1 MSKKLYIGLT
11 LFILLILLS
20 LIYLSIFGFKTE
32 KFNSNISNNIKKVNK
47 NLDIKLN
54 NVNLILDLFK
64 FKINAKTI
72 GASLIYK
79 NKEIQLESIKSNVSI
94 KSLIKGEFL
103 LTGINIS
110 TKSLEIKNFLSF
122 IRLLKNDSR
131 IFIAEQLIN
140 KGYLIADINIEFDE
154 FGNVKKNYEINGFV
168 KDGQINLLKK
178 YNFDKID
185 FIFNIKNEDIL
196 LNEFEVNLN
205 KKNFFLP
212 QVLIQKTKNEFLISG
227 KINNNSISLNNNDL
241 KNFID
246 VDLFGLKLQNIE
258 FNSKNDFRFRINK
271 DFEIDDFNF
280 NSKLNIK
287 KIELNNFF
295 QLKNIFPKVKDKILF
310 ENNEIEINYK
320 KDDLTIMGFG
330 QVLIQE
336 EFDKIQYK
344 ISKKKN
350 EFNQNTKLFVKDNSI
365 KIDFLN
371 FEKIKNSDLLIE
383 ISSKKKEKKD
393 LVLNKILLKENDN
406 QILIN
411 NLILSN
417 NKKIKNVDSIEF
429 NYTDIENFKNEITI
443 LKKNSS
449 YIVKGESFNL
459 NKIIEILLN
468 SNNENNIKFF
478 KKDLKFIFDIEKI
491 YLDKNNISNNLIGN
505 LDLKNDKIYNLNL
518 RSKFSNNENIQ
529 LTIRNNEDQ
538 QTTTLFSNKA
548 KPLVDRYKFIKGFN
562 EGYLDFFSV
571 KKNNQ
576 SKSTL
581 KIYDFKL
588 KELPNLTKI
597 LTLASLQGIA
607 DLLSGEGIRFTEF
620 EMNFSN
626 KDDLITIDE
635 IYAIGPAISILM
647 NGYIEKN
654 RLISLR
660 GTLVPATTINKTIG
674 SIPVLGDIL
683 VGKKIG
689 EGVFGVSFK
698 IKGPP
703 KKLETTVNPIKTLT
717 PRFIT
722 RTLEKIKKN

>member
-154 FGNVKKNYEINGFV
+154 LGNVKKNYEINGFV

-295 QLKNIFPKVKDKILF
+295 
-310 ENNEIEINYK
+310 
-320 KDDLTIMGFG
+320 
-330 QVLIQE
+330 
-336 EFDKIQYK
+336 
-344 ISKKKN
+344 
-350 EFNQNTKLFVKDNSI
+350 
-365 KIDFLN
+365 
-371 FEKIKNSDLLIE
+371 
-383 ISSKKKEKKD
+383 
-393 LVLNKILLKENDN
+393 
-406 QILIN
+406 
-411 NLILSN
+411 
-417 NKKIKNVDSIEF
+417 
-429 NYTDIENFKNEITI
+429 
-443 LKKNSS
+443 
-449 YIVKGESFNL
+449 
-459 NKIIEILLN
+459 
-468 SNNENNIKFF
+468 
-478 KKDLKFIFDIEKI
+478 
-491 YLDKNNISNNLIGN
+491 
-505 LDLKNDKIYNLNL
+505 
-518 RSKFSNNENIQ
+518 
-529 LTIRNNEDQ
+529 
-538 QTTTLFSNKA
+538 
-548 KPLVDRYKFIKGFN
+548 
-562 EGYLDFFSV
+562 
-571 KKNNQ
+571 
-576 SKSTL
+576 
-581 KIYDFKL
+581 
-588 KELPNLTKI
+588 
-597 LTLASLQGIA
+597 
-607 DLLSGEGIRFTEF
+607 
-620 EMNFSN
+620 
-626 KDDLITIDE
+626 
-635 IYAIGPAISILM
+635 
-647 NGYIEKN
+647 
-654 RLISLR
+654 
-660 GTLVPATTINKTIG
+660 
-674 SIPVLGDIL
+674 
-683 VGKKIG
+683 
-689 EGVFGVSFK
+689 
-698 IKGPP
+698 
-703 KKLETTVNPIKTLT
+703 
-717 PRFIT
+717 
-722 RTLEKIKKN
+722 